1 MTNTIDRNDPSMRM
15 TGGYIDTELLGRV
28 IAEKKRR
35 NITQQETD
43 KNVTHTKEVKFEPKN
58 TEA

>member
-15 TGGYIDTELLGRV
+15 IGGYIDTELLGRA

-35 NITQQETD
+35 NITQQEAPQSY
-43 KNVTHTKEVKFEPKN
+43 THTREVKFEPKN
-58 TEA
+58 KEA

>member
-35 NITQQETD
+35 NITQQESPQSYTY
-43 KNVTHTKEVKFEPKN
+43 TREVKFEPKKD
-58 TEA
+58 

>member
-28 IAEKKRR
+28 VAEKKRR
-35 NITQQETD
+35 NITQQEVA
-43 KNVTHTKEVKFEPKN
+43 KNVTLTRKVEFEPKN
-58 TEA
+58 KEA